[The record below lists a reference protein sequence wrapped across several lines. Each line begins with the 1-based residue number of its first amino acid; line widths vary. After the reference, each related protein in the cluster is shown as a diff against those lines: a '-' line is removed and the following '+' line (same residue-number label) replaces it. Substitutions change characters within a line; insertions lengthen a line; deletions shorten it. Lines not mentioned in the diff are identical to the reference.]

1 MEIMEAMCGMLLTN
15 TMDSNVFRDNLILI
29 NKQANKQILQLK
41 IYEIKGICELLL
53 QSSLR

>member
-1 MEIMEAMCGMLLTN
+1 MCGMLLTN